1 MELCEL
7 KGLDVAVKLMG
18 NIHDTFDGNEG
29 AQWDVESFV
38 SSMEYLANNTTS
50 KHRGKV
56 WCIVRTDR
64 NIGRVRK
71 DGYFEDAPDTLTGA
85 KSELR
90 VAKKIAPALILLRQ
104 EGKEE
109 IDNFGVHPKTI
120 IL

>member
-1 MELCEL
+1 MIHLMEMKVLNGML
-7 KGLDVAVKLMG
+7 NHFSLVWSIWQITLHR
-18 NIHDTFDGNEG
+18 NIG
-29 AQWDVESFV
+29 
-38 SSMEYLANNTTS
+38 
-50 KHRGKV
+50 GKYGV
-56 WCIVRTDR
+56 IVRTDR